1 MSTLDRIRHHDNRL
15 KGPVLYTRSHLNRG
29 FKQVVGLLDSLQE
42 GRFNQINVL
51 PLLAFRHLDTIH
63 KNKCPHKRF
72 GYTEDCLERS
82 FVKQRLNFVY
92 ITGLKCLIPG
102 LPRFYT
108 FACTYL
114 YTLL

>member
-42 GRFNQINVL
+42 GRFNQKNVL

-72 GYTEDCLERS
+72 G
-82 FVKQRLNFVY
+82 
-92 ITGLKCLIPG
+92 
-102 LPRFYT
+102 
-108 FACTYL
+108 
-114 YTLL
+114 